1 MKVTLDI
8 PDSYALYFTLS
19 SIEKEFKLYTA
30 LMLVKQGKI
39 SVSRGAEFAEMTIY
53 DFMREC
59 KKNDIPVID
68 SPARAVDAIDSLV
81 DYANIKSGKD
91 WTYM

>member
-68 SPARAVDAIDSLV
+68 YSREELKQEFET
-81 DYANIKSGKD
+81 IKRELL
-91 WTYM
+91 

>member
-1 MKVTLDI
+1 MVKEAPMKVTLDI

-68 SPARAVDAIDSLV
+68 YSREELKQEFET
-81 DYANIKSGKD
+81 IKRELL
-91 WTYM
+91 

>member
-19 SIEKEFKLYTA
+19 SLEKELKLFTA

-39 SVSRGAEFAEMTIY
+39 SVSKGAELSEMSIY
-53 DFMREC
+53 DFMGEC
-59 KKNDIPVID
+59 KKNEIPVID
-68 SPARAVDAIDSLV
+68 YSREELKQEFEAIKRELL
-81 DYANIKSGKD
+81 
-91 WTYM
+91 